1 MRSILLLVAIL
12 VLLAPARAEAPAE
25 LWLFQGIGDIH
36 AMDRLPDVDG
46 DGVADILVESYDA
59 GAVGDH
65 LYLLSGGATGTPAV
79 IWSARPQ
86 SGVSDGGGS
95 GDDCLTASSDLN
107 GDAFP
112 DVLLGTAWGN
122 RSVHALDGRDG
133 DLLWTFD
140 SYDEPASGWV
150 YAVRPHPDRT
160 GDGIPEVVFGTGS
173 DGHRGYLLDGASGA
187 VIWRFTGSTD
197 AIGHTLSLPDVNGDG
212 FADVLFNGWDNEHRV
227 FCVTGAGSGFVTHL
241 WARDTGAS
249 NHGATLID
257 DISGDGVAEIV
268 VGLWRASN
276 QVVCLDGATGV
287 QRWSYHVGPSDYVMR
302 LVTLDDIDGDGYRD
316 LAIGAWT
323 RVLPVISGATG
334 QFIWS
339 SSAGTLN
346 GGDFWAVDRVDDVD
360 GDGLG
365 EVVGGSFDQNVYLFS
380 GADGDTLWIFPTA
393 NRLFSVRGAP
403 DLSGNGV
410 ADVLGGTQFLSSGGR
425 VHALEG
431 GDISTPVP
439 DLPAAAGSARRE
451 AAGRVDIAWHCDLPV
466 PCVVD
471 RLEADAD
478 KAAAHRDVLA
488 AAFAHGELTT
498 DEVIAAVK
506 ADKSGGSQRLTP
518 TALVPAGQDDAGW
531 AYRLTDPAAPA
542 AAVVYR
548 VSAALADGRE
558 VVLLEMAPVAG
569 GVPRAVLGR
578 AAVAPTPFNPRTEV
592 RFTLFEP
599 AVVSLA
605 VCDAAGRMV
614 ASVAPRSLPAG
625 EGALAWD
632 GRGHDG
638 RDLPSGVYLLRLT
651 ADGESR
657 ALKGVLV
664 R

>member
-1 MRSILLLVAIL
+1 MRQVFMLLAIL
-12 VLLAPARAEAPAE
+12 VLLAPAYAEAPVQ
-25 LWLFQGIGDIH
+25 LWLFQGIQDIQ
-36 AMDRLPDVDG
+36 AMDHLPDVDG
-46 DGVADILVESYDA
+46 DGVDDILVESYDA

-65 LYLLSGGATGTPAV
+65 LYLLSGGSTGTPQV

-95 GDDCLTASSDLN
+95 GDDCLTASPDLS
-107 GDAFP
+107 GDGFP

-140 SYDEPASGWV
+140 TYDEPASGWV

-160 GDGIPEVVFGTGS
+160 GDAIPEVVFGAGS
-173 DGHRGYLLDGASGA
+173 DCHRGYLLDGANGA

-212 FADVLFNGWDNEHRV
+212 FADVLFSGWDNEHRV
-227 FCVTGAGSGFVTHL
+227 FCVTGAGSGYVGQL
-241 WARDTGAS
+241 WSRDTGAS

-257 DISGDGVAEIV
+257 DISGDGIAEIV
-268 VGLWRASN
+268 VGTWKASN
-276 QVVCLDGATGV
+276 QVVCLDGATGSP
-287 QRWSYHVGPSDYVMR
+287 RWSYHVGASDYVMR
-302 LVTLDDIDGDGYRD
+302 VVTLDDVDGDGNRD
-316 LAIGAWT
+316 VAIGAWT

-334 QFIWS
+334 TLIWS

-346 GGDFWAVDRVDDVD
+346 GGDFWAVDRVDDLD
-360 GDGLG
+360 GDGVG

-410 ADVLGGTQFLSSGGR
+410 ADVLGGTQYLTTGGR

-431 GDISTPVP
+431 GDTSTPVP
-439 DLPAAAGSARRE
+439 EQPAAAGVARR
-451 AAGRVDIAWHCDLPV
+451 AATGRVELAWQCDQPM

-471 RLEADAD
+471 RFAAGDD
-478 KAAAHRDVLA
+478 KSATLRRELA
-488 AAFAHGELTT
+488 EVFARGELTT
-498 DEVIAAVK
+498 DEVVAAVK
-506 ADKSGGSQRLTP
+506 ADKSGGSQRLTREPLAP
-518 TALVPAGQDDAGW
+518 TGQGGDGW
-531 AYRLTDPAAPA
+531 EYRLADAAAPGGA
-542 AAVVYR
+542 LVYR
-548 VSAALADGRE
+548 VSAVMPDGRE
-558 VVLLEMAPVAG
+558 LVLLELAPAAG
-569 GVPRAVLGR
+569 GVPGAALGETT
-578 AAVAPTPFNPRTEV
+578 VTPNPFNPRTEV
-592 RFTLFEP
+592 RFRLAEP
-599 AVVSLA
+599 ATVSLA
-605 VCDAAGRMV
+605 VCDAAGRIV
-614 ASVAPRSLPAG
+614 ATVPPRALPAG
-625 EGALAWD
+625 DGALAWD

-651 ADGESR
+651 AGGESR
-657 ALKGVLV
+657 ALKAVLV